1 MVLLDTD
8 SDCVPC
14 SREWSCGTFTM
25 TVYSVVGN
33 RLLDTDSDCILYSSG
48 TFTEIMYSIA
58 VRARSCVCVFCQD
71 LYEIVC

>member
-1 MVLLDTD
+1 
-8 SDCVPC
+8 
-14 SREWSCGTFTM
+14 M

-58 VRARSCVCVFCQD
+58 VGARSCVCVFCQD